1 MPSYGEGNLNLI
13 GILPL
18 DGISLILEDPDDAS
32 LTTLAFALAE
42 PESSA
47 EISAITERGFLGVSE
62 SVCHRIIATGYF
74 PFNIVDELRLDLNL
88 IDTHRLFSASIVFAS
103 LEGQLG
109 GGSQTLTIPG
119 SSSGELEQI
128 ACSWGKDPHGDRGL
142 RLKIT
147 VEGIFS
153 LPLLGTIYTP

>member
-47 EISAITERGFLGVSE
+47 EI
-62 SVCHRIIATGYF
+62 
-74 PFNIVDELRLDLNL
+74 
-88 IDTHRLFSASIVFAS
+88 
-103 LEGQLG
+103 
-109 GGSQTLTIPG
+109 
-119 SSSGELEQI
+119 
-128 ACSWGKDPHGDRGL
+128 
-142 RLKIT
+142 
-147 VEGIFS
+147 
-153 LPLLGTIYTP
+153 